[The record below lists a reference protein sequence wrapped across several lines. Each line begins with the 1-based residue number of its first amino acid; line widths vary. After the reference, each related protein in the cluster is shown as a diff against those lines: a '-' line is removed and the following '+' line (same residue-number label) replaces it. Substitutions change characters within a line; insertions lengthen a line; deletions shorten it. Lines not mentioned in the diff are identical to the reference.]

1 MLEKLNQNL
10 TKILNISVKYG
21 IVILLTLLYIP
32 QSSTDQTILRKIYLD
47 IVWFLIPLLLFFN
60 IINFFQS
67 KKKHKLKKLTLKEII
82 LFVAKGIVRIKPIRK
97 INETCNTKTRLIA
110 FQKLMEIIDLFLRL
124 VYAERNN
131 SNYLQYQL
139 NIFNWTTLLKI
150 LNYKNTW
157 AILKKIEYI
166 TELLTLI
173 FKNILLKLKLK
184 NKDVKIILK
193 ILLFYLSSFNFII
206 IVIPSLV
213 NIKNFTKFELIVTL
227 AKTILWVDRL
237 NSLGNTINKIY
248 NNEESS

>member
-1 MLEKLNQNL
+1 
-10 TKILNISVKYG
+10 
-21 IVILLTLLYIP
+21 
-32 QSSTDQTILRKIYLD
+32 
-47 IVWFLIPLLLFFN
+47 
-60 IINFFQS
+60 
-67 KKKHKLKKLTLKEII
+67 
-82 LFVAKGIVRIKPIRK
+82 
-97 INETCNTKTRLIA
+97 
-110 FQKLMEIIDLFLRL
+110 MEIIDLFLRL

-139 NIFNWTTLLKI
+139 TIFNWTILLKI